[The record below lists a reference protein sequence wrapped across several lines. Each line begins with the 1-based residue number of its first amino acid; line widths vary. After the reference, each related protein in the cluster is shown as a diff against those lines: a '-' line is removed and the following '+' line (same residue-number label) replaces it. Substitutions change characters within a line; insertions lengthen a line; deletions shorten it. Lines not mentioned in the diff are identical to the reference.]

1 MNEQD
6 AGRYILDHTEAI
18 AEAVVR
24 RHYDEHLERW
34 EPYGPPG
41 YEKSIRDVTYHL
53 SYLAEALDSGDP
65 SLFLDYLGWAK
76 VLFAQ
81 LGFEDQMLVR
91 SLRYLD
97 EVFANSLPEPLQ
109 GPVRDYVRTGLEH
122 VRAAPSRLPS
132 ELAAKGELAALSR
145 QYLDLLL
152 SRDRRA
158 ASRLILEVVEQG
170 TPVEAVYK
178 EVFQPVQRE
187 VGRLWQM
194 NEISVA
200 QEHYCTAA
208 TQLIMS
214 QLYPYIFGTTRRGRR
229 FLGTCV
235 GGELHEIGVRMVTDF
250 FEMDG
255 WDTLYLGANTPVDGI
270 LESLRD
276 EEYDLLGVSA
286 TMTYHVDRVES
297 LIQAVRHA
305 DLPSQPYILVGGYPF
320 NVSSTLWE
328 HVGADGHASDAEAA
342 IAMANDFVA

>member
-1 MNEQD
+1 MEERE

-24 RHYDEHLERW
+24 RHYDDHLDRW

-41 YEKSIRDVTYHL
+41 YEKSIRDVGYHL
-53 SYLAEALDSGDP
+53 SYLAEALDAGDP
-65 SLFLDYLGWAK
+65 SLFIDYLGWAK

-91 SLRYLD
+91 SLTYMD
-97 EVFANSLPEPLQ
+97 EVLGNAVPAPLDAAA
-109 GPVRDYVRTGLEH
+109 RSYVDIGLQH
-122 VRAAPSRLPS
+122 VRSAPSALPS
-132 ELAAKGELAALSR
+132 QLAPDGQMAEVSR

-152 SRDRRA
+152 SGDRRG
-158 ASRLILEVVEQG
+158 ASRLILRVVEEG
-170 TPVEAVYK
+170 TPVRVIYQ

-214 QLYPYIFGTTRRGRR
+214 QLYPYIFGTARRGRR

-255 WDTLYLGANTPVDGI
+255 WDTFYLGANTPVDGI
-270 LESLRD
+270 LESLRAERID
-276 EEYDLLGVSA
+276 VVGISA

-297 LIQAVRHA
+297 MIQAIRDT
-305 DLPSQPYILVGGYPF
+305 DLPAEPRILVGGYPF
-320 NVSSTLWE
+320 NVSATLWE
-328 HVGADGHASDAEAA
+328 HVGADGYAPDADTA
-342 IAMANDFVA
+342 IALANEFVE